1 MKKAI
6 TPLLLLISLMG
17 LSACSVQQLNEF
29 NAGLND
35 FNATLGQGQFTWQ
48 KAGYASKADY
58 DFAQQFPNA
67 NQSIVNQLKNNSI
80 KSKSELDQA
89 ISALKNDRYVTG
101 DPTYQDVF
109 NYLKDKKAADSKKI
123 PVLKQKEIRLAEEKA
138 ASEKAAAEN
147 RRRQAEHAKEFPY
160 TATILCSFSGQNYI
174 TQACFSGSGKYGADT
189 ELEIRNG
196 SNYKLYKPYELHQLG
211 NTSGSGLQIPLR
223 NRFEI
228 KAQNSNE
235 TLVLNLV
242 IKSTATGE
250 VLFQKSAARYGVIRA
265 SN

>member
-1 MKKAI
+1 MNKISIA
-6 TPLLLLISLMG
+6 LLFTSLVG
-17 LSACSVQQLNEF
+17 LGGCSVKQLNEF
-29 NAGLND
+29 NTGLND
-35 FNATLGQGQFTWQ
+35 FNAALGQGQFSWQ

-67 NQSIVNQLKNNSI
+67 TPSIVSQLKSNSVT
-80 KSKSELDQA
+80 SKAQLEETVT
-89 ISALKNDRYVTG
+89 ALKNDRYVSG

-109 NYLKDKKAADSKKI
+109 NYMKDKKAADAKKI
-123 PVLKQKEIRLAEEKA
+123 PVLKQKEVRLAEEKA

-147 RRRQAEHAKEFPY
+147 RKRQAEHAKNYPY
-160 TATILCSFSGQNYI
+160 TATLLCSFSGQNYI
-174 TQACFSGSGKYGADT
+174 TQACFSGSSKYGADT

-196 SNYKLYKPYELHQLG
+196 SEYKLYKPYELHQLG

-228 KAQNSNE
+228 KAQNSND

-242 IKSTATGE
+242 IKNSATGE
-250 VLFQKSAARYGVIRA
+250 VVYQKSAGKYGVIRA